1 MWYVLVIDLLLHFC
15 MISLA
20 DSNTSINVTNI
31 LYQYSLL
38 CGPAF
43 FDDGANIWN
52 FPEIST
58 DYNICPICRGNK
70 NCFADDNC
78 CPDLELKFPSTNC
91 VSEIIYSS
99 NNTLFVENKYEI
111 ISTCPKGTNANILL
125 QCTKSRSIQE
135 KVQYPP
141 VTSRKYLV
149 SFHNEFCALCND
161 IKRFIPWKLNISC
174 DIKFDVFAD
183 ADEIVTKAVEKEC
196 TISHV
201 PADIL
206 FDIVKPCRNR
216 HLINKCNV
224 TGTLRQSDR
233 DIDHACQTL
242 KNPFPP
248 YKNVF
253 CYMCNPPELQA
264 TDSIGSCNMTGLWT
278 EYDSDVEMACR
289 NGRYSL
295 ITHPYKNI
303 YCYLCNIDVF
313 EIVKNKNSFSV
324 EVSPNNSFTYYI
336 YNYMESKQITCK
348 RHYRKWK
355 YKVDCRFPIALSR
368 LNNTISNLIL
378 LLGEAEGCNIE
389 TSQNITYDICMNGNC
404 SEINKLQ
411 IDWACETDSLE
422 IYIKGAHHEISSW
435 LPLCGQ
441 HLSEIKV
448 FDNNNNIDIT
458 KNINSE
464 ECQWFNCNDNQLVYP
479 LQYFFCNCCSID
491 YQPFEEVQSSSTS
504 WNIFSWSF
512 YTKTCRENEIFDPV
526 QVRIFKSFETI

>member
-1 MWYVLVIDLLLHFC
+1 
-15 MISLA
+15 
-20 DSNTSINVTNI
+20 
-31 LYQYSLL
+31 
-38 CGPAF
+38 
-43 FDDGANIWN
+43 
-52 FPEIST
+52 
-58 DYNICPICRGNK
+58 
-70 NCFADDNC
+70 
-78 CPDLELKFPSTNC
+78 
-91 VSEIIYSS
+91 
-99 NNTLFVENKYEI
+99 
-111 ISTCPKGTNANILL
+111 
-125 QCTKSRSIQE
+125 
-135 KVQYPP
+135 
-141 VTSRKYLV
+141 
-149 SFHNEFCALCND
+149 
-161 IKRFIPWKLNISC
+161 
-174 DIKFDVFAD
+174 
-183 ADEIVTKAVEKEC
+183 
-196 TISHV
+196 
-201 PADIL
+201 
-206 FDIVKPCRNR
+206 
-216 HLINKCNV
+216 
-224 TGTLRQSDR
+224 
-233 DIDHACQTL
+233 
-242 KNPFPP
+242 
-248 YKNVF
+248 
-253 CYMCNPPELQA
+253 MCNPPELQA
-264 TDSIGSCNMTGLWT
+264 TDLIGSCNMTGLWT

-295 ITHPYKNI
+295 ITHPYNNI

-313 EIVKNKNSFSV
+313 EIVENKNSFSV

-368 LNNTISNLIL
+368 FNNTISNLIL
-378 LLGEAEGCNIE
+378 LLGEAEGCSIE
-389 TSQNITYDICMNGNC
+389 TNQNITYDICMNGNC

-435 LPLCGQ
+435 LPNCGQ

-458 KNINSE
+458 KNIISE

-512 YTKTCRENEIFDPV
+512 YTKTCRENEIFDTV